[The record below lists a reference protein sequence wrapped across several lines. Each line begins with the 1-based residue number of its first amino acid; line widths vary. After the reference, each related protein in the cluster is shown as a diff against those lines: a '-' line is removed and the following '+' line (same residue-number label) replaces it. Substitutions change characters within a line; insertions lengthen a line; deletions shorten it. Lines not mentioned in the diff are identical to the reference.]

1 MPKGTVRKIRF
12 GAFRPGLMMA
22 ALFALTA
29 CVNGAGFD
37 VAKMG
42 FGRGDAP
49 SDLPRPELT
58 RQGQVESVLIADLR
72 ARRSLLDPAGPY
84 GQVASAVLDAGAGVA
99 AAELRVARL
108 KAQARSKNWLPSIGP
123 DVSLTSLGSLAASIL
138 VDQALFD
145 GGARKAER
153 AYAAADVE
161 VAAITLASETNQRVY
176 DGLKHYLTAQRATDQ
191 AIVSER
197 SVSRLAEFERIMR
210 LRVEGGLSDRSE
222 ERVLGQKL
230 AEMQAMASADR
241 QTAAMAM
248 AELSAMT
255 SRPLTGLSGLQTL
268 PPDQAA
274 PEPLSVLR
282 ARGEGART
290 LAEADL
296 ARAQM
301 LPGVTAEVSLGTEG
315 VDSGLGLS
323 GGNFGFGSTAQRQAI
338 DATPDLVARRAAKA
352 AEDADRRIVTL
363 ASEIQS
369 LQSREAQGA
378 EVLRQTG
385 ANLQLFTEQYKVGRR
400 SLLELVQQYESFAHA
415 ERDQVALKYLAAD
428 LRLQIALERGA
439 LVDGARM

>member
-1 MPKGTVRKIRF
+1 M
-12 GAFRPGLMMA
+12 
-22 ALFALTA
+22 
-29 CVNGAGFD
+29 
-37 VAKMG
+37 
-42 FGRGDAP
+42 
-49 SDLPRPELT
+49 
-58 RQGQVESVLIADLR
+58 
-72 ARRSLLDPAGPY
+72 
-84 GQVASAVLDAGAGVA
+84 
-99 AAELRVARL
+99 
-108 KAQARSKNWLPSIGP
+108 
-123 DVSLTSLGSLAASIL
+123 
-138 VDQALFD
+138 
-145 GGARKAER
+145 
-153 AYAAADVE
+153 
-161 VAAITLASETNQRVY
+161 
-176 DGLKHYLTAQRATDQ
+176 
-191 AIVSER
+191 
-197 SVSRLAEFERIMR
+197 
-210 LRVEGGLSDRSE
+210 
-222 ERVLGQKL
+222 
-230 AEMQAMASADR
+230 
-241 QTAAMAM
+241 
-248 AELSAMT
+248 
-255 SRPLTGLSGLQTL
+255 
-268 PPDQAA
+268 
-274 PEPLSVLR
+274 LR

-400 SLLELVQQYESFAHA
+400 PLLELVQQYESFAHA